1 MISKETK
8 EADEAL
14 KQLSVDEKIT
24 PISMEDLVAPTE
36 KLEKTSPRREW
47 EIKKLMEKLGVSRE
61 IAEKMVDE
69 AGFSE

>member
-1 MISKETK
+1 MNGKQTK
-8 EADEAL
+8 QDDEKL
-14 KQLSVDEKIT
+14 KQISEDERLK
-24 PISMEDLVAPTE
+24 PISIEDLVAPTGE
-36 KLEKTSPRREW
+36 LQKTSPRREW